1 MFKRFFDLV
10 VSLIGLMV
18 FAPFLLI
25 IAVVLKID
33 SPGLVFFRQIRVG
46 QFGTSFRIF
55 KFRTMVSQAEKL
67 GPQVS
72 SGDDPRITR
81 VGRFLRKYK
90 LDELPQLINVVKG
103 EMSFVG
109 PRPEVP
115 RYVEAYKNDY
125 REILTVK
132 PGITDF
138 ASLEFKDENELLKNA
153 DDPEKKYLDEILP
166 VKIGYYRKYLK
177 EQSLKTDL
185 TLIIKTLWS
194 IIR

>member
-153 DDPEKKYLDEILP
+153 DDPEKKYLEEILP

-185 TLIIKTLWS
+185 TLIIKTIWS